1 MTVITTLPFQNWFMA
16 SRLLIGIL
24 FLVFSPAVFSQ
35 QSRQLD
41 YYMVRIYHCSTIEQ
55 VQAVESFAGNTL
67 KPFLKSNGIQHI
79 GIFLP
84 TNNDTLTNKK
94 VFVWIPFS
102 SFEKMTDIEQ
112 KFSSLDPWGNDPLLQ
127 LNGASGK
134 LPYQRMEVSLSVAF
148 RDMKRYDP
156 ATSFTRSPDNIYEYR
171 SYESPTESLHLNKV
185 HMFNEG
191 GEIPLFKRL
200 DFNALFYARVIAGAR
215 MPNLVYITRFSNLD
229 ARNAHWKAFGD
240 DPAWKALIAMDK
252 YKGSVSRNETIL
264 MKASPLS
271 DL

>member
-16 SRLLIGIL
+16 PRLLIGIL
-24 FLVFSPAVFSQ
+24 FLAFSLTVFSQ
-35 QSRQLD
+35 QSRQSD
-41 YYMVRIYHCSTIEQ
+41 YYMIRIYHCSTMEQ

-67 KPFLKSNGIQHI
+67 KPFLKSNGIKHI
-79 GIFLP
+79 GIFMP

-102 SFEKMTDIEQ
+102 SFEKMTAIEQ
-112 KFSSLDPWGNDPLLQ
+112 KFSTLDPWSNDPLLQ
-127 LNGASGK
+127 LNGTSGQP
-134 LPYQRMEVSLSVAF
+134 PYQRMEVSLSVAF
-148 RDMKRYDP
+148 RDMKKYDP

-171 SYESPTESLHLNKV
+171 SYESATESLHLNKV

-215 MPNLVYITRFSNLD
+215 MPNLVYMTRFSNLD